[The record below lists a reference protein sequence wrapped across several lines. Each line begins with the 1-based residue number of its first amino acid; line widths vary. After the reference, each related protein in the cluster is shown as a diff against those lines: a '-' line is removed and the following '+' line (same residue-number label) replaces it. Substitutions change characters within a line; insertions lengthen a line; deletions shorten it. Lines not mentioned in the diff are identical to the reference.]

1 MNNSFRRSVSDTLS
15 SIVPEF
21 SSVIKSPTDLKDYK
35 LIQLENGLKALLI
48 SDTAYD
54 LKKLDQEELEVENGV
69 TNGQT
74 GLKRSAAS
82 LRIEVGSYSDP
93 EELQGLAHF
102 LEHMVF
108 MGSKKY
114 PSENEFTKFIDD
126 HDGSYNAYTDDE
138 FTNFHFAIPRKN
150 FAK

>member
-1 MNNSFRRSVSDTLS
+1 MDNSSRSYFMNTS
-15 SIVPEF
+15 SSVPEF
-21 SSVIKSPTDLKDYK
+21 PSIIKSPTDLKDYK

-48 SDTAYD
+48 SDTSYD

-69 TNGQT
+69 TNSQT

-82 LRIEVGSYSDP
+82 LRIEVGSFSDP

-108 MGSKKY
+108 MGSRKY
-114 PSENEFTKFIDD
+114 PAENEFDKFVQD
-126 HDGSYNAYTDDE
+126 HGGSMNAYTADE

>member
-1 MNNSFRRSVSDTLS
+1 MNTS
-15 SIVPEF
+15 SSVPEF
-21 SSVIKSPTDLKDYK
+21 PSIIKSPTDLKKYK

-48 SDTAYD
+48 SDTTYD

-69 TNGQT
+69 TNSQT

-82 LRIEVGSYSDP
+82 LRIEVGSFSDP

>member
-1 MNNSFRRSVSDTLS
+1 MNTS
-15 SIVPEF
+15 SSVPEF
-21 SSVIKSPTDLKDYK
+21 PSIIKSPTDLKDYK

-48 SDTAYD
+48 SDTSYD

>member
-1 MNNSFRRSVSDTLS
+1 MNNSSRKCVTDIS
-15 SIVPEF
+15 SSCVLDCKSI
-21 SSVIKSPTDLKDYK
+21 IKSPTDLKDYK

-48 SDTAYD
+48 SDTTYD
-54 LKKLDQEELEVENGV
+54 LKKLDQEELEVENGA
-69 TNGQT
+69 TNSQT
-74 GLKRSAAS
+74 GLKKSAAS

-93 EELQGLAHF
+93 EELPGLAHF

-114 PSENEFTKFIDD
+114 PAENEFDKFVQENG
-126 HDGSYNAYTDDE
+126 GSMNAYTADE